1 MIARHELIQRY
12 GGAREYLDQLIA
24 FAEAA
29 RQDLGPDSP
38 LLAQYDY
45 ACWMAEIMSYQ
56 QFSCQRC
63 GTFVSAD
70 PFGPGAYM
78 VEPSTRVCG
87 MCYDELS
94 STSSTVQ
101 RRLARLAVYAHEH
114 PDRCAGLIV
123 DTQRRLHM
131 DDWHLDF
138 YLGLDD
144 LGVTRLALCQ
154 RPRPGHEDTDIAM
167 LATIAGCS
175 EAQLRRLFTDEPQLG
190 TDASQASVQCHARSG
205 LTRMTHC
212 RSNVGGWAMRAQPYH
227 WCGAAAYPRPQSAAG
242 EHRPAN
248 AASTLCS
255 FSLVVLIV

>member
-1 MIARHELIQRY
+1 MS
-12 GGAREYLDQLIA
+12 
-24 FAEAA
+24 AE
-29 RQDLGPDSP
+29 S
-38 LLAQYDY
+38 
-45 ACWMAEIMSYQ
+45 
-56 QFSCQRC
+56 
-63 GTFVSAD
+63 
-70 PFGPGAYM
+70 FGSGAYM
-78 VEPSTRVCG
+78 IKHSTRVCG
-87 MCYDELS
+87 RCYDDLTR
-94 STSSTVQ
+94 TSATVQ

-114 PDRCAGLIV
+114 SDLCAGLIV

-131 DDWHLDF
+131 NDWQLDF

-144 LGVTRLALCQ
+144 LGVAHLALCQ
-154 RPRPGHEDTDIAM
+154 RPRPGHEAADIAM

-175 EAQLRRLFTDEPQLG
+175 EAQLSRLFTDEPQLG
-190 TDASQASVQCHARSG
+190 TDASQASVQRHARSG

>member
-12 GGAREYLDQLIA
+12 GGVREYLDQLIA

-29 RQDLGPDSP
+29 RNELAPDSP

-45 ACWMAEIMSYQ
+45 DCWMAEIRSYQ

-78 VEPSTRVCG
+78 VEQYTRVCD
-87 MCYDELS
+87 MCYDELTR
-94 STSSTVQ
+94 TSSTVQ
-101 RRLARLAVYAHEH
+101 RRLARLAVYAHDH

-131 DDWHLDF
+131 NDWQLDF
-138 YLGLDD
+138 YLELDD
-144 LGVTRLALCQ
+144 IGVARLALCP
-154 RPRPGHEDTDIAM
+154 RPRPGYEAADIAM

-175 EAQLRRLFTDEPQLG
+175 EAQLRRLY
-190 TDASQASVQCHARSG
+190 TDAPQI
-205 LTRMTHC
+205 
-212 RSNVGGWAMRAQPYH
+212 
-227 WCGAAAYPRPQSAAG
+227 GADALPGERPAPRPFRLDSDEAL
-242 EHRPAN
+242 P
-248 AASTLCS
+248 
-255 FSLVVLIV
+255 F